1 MRNTCIISTENNKR
15 ENIMNKEIQADLKE
29 IIKMSKIV
37 IPQQQKELL
46 KRLANQK
53 SGQFTPRGNKSK

>member
-29 IIKMSKIV
+29 IIKISEIV
-37 IPQQQKELL
+37 IPEKQKEFL

-53 SGQFTPRGNKSK
+53 IGQFTPRGNKAK

>member
-1 MRNTCIISTENNKR
+1 MKKEETK
-15 ENIMNKEIQADLKE
+15 MNKEIHADIQE

-37 IPQQQKELL
+37 IPEKQKELL

-53 SGQFTPRGNKSK
+53 IGQFTPRGNKAK

>member
-1 MRNTCIISTENNKR
+1 
-15 ENIMNKEIQADLKE
+15 MNKEIQADLKE
-29 IIKMSKIV
+29 IIKISKIV

-53 SGQFTPRGNKSK
+53 IGQFTPRGNKSK

>member
-1 MRNTCIISTENNKR
+1 MKKEETK
-15 ENIMNKEIQADLKE
+15 MNKEIHADIQE

-37 IPQQQKELL
+37 IPEKQKELL

>member
-29 IIKMSKIV
+29 IIKISEIV
-37 IPQQQKELL
+37 IPEKQKELL

-53 SGQFTPRGNKSK
+53 IGQFTPRGNKAK